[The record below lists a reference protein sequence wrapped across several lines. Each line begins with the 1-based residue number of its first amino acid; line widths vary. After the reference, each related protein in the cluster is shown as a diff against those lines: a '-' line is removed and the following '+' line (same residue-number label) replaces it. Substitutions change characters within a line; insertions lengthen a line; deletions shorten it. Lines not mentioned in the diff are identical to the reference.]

1 MATKKILIQ
10 IQVGAKDA
18 NIAVSKVEK
27 SLQGLSDAQM
37 KVVDTTK
44 KARTQSGLNNAI
56 LLETGRLASDASFGF
71 TAIANN
77 LSQVITLFQSFARTN
92 GGFIKSIGLLLKQ
105 LIGPAG
111 ILIAIQ
117 LLISFGDKIVKFF
130 KGSASAAEEE
140 KKRLEELNEEL
151 RKNIELRTQQLS
163 QLRQIFNIMT
173 SQITMDALGNISKM
187 IVATQEDLLELS
199 DRFKEAGIKN
209 ADILR
214 DEELSLERR
223 TEIAKTML
231 DIFEIETNLK
241 GLRKVF
247 DEKTREADI
256 KGAKEIADLI
266 RKNQFNRFNLEK
278 KLSEL
283 IEKTKIDRDKN
294 IKTFAE
300 MTGFEATKLFEF
312 IEKNEKNLDL
322 VLERIFANRGKKS
335 LEATMQEIS
344 LAIMA
349 EEELTKAGKKSSE
362 EFAKFGEKFIAI
374 EKAMTDGK
382 RVESD
387 TRKRIDKVN
396 ARSLTEFGVALRNLS
411 FLGDEFR
418 IASIL
423 AEKAAKISE
432 IIVET
437 KASNAKISAITSVQ
451 TALGIPGAQL
461 RGKVLKTKNTI
472 SSAINIAAIIS
483 QAATGIAAIKNK
495 SSLGSGGIGGG
506 SDAGVGGTVE
516 APDFNVVGASETSQL
531 ATSLA
536 GVTGRP
542 IQAFV
547 VGKQVTTQQE
557 LDRNITTTA
566 RIN

>member
-18 NIAVSKVEK
+18 NIAISKVEK

-111 ILIAIQ
+111 VLIAIQ

-130 KGSASAAEEE
+130 KGSADAAEEE
-140 KKRLEELNEEL
+140 KERIKELNEEIEKNVNL
-151 RKNIELRTQQLS
+151 RQQQLD
-163 QLRQIFNIMT
+163 QLRQSFGILT
-173 SQITMDALGNISKM
+173 SKITMDALGNISK
-187 IVATQEDLLELS
+187 VSKATQEDLLELS
-199 DRFKEAGIKN
+199 DRFKEAGVKN

-223 TEIAKTML
+223 TEIAKLML
-231 DIFEIETNLK
+231 EIFEDETNLK
-241 GLRKVF
+241 SLRQKF
-247 DEKTREADI
+247 DEQVRDADI
-256 KGAKEIADLI
+256 DGAKKTADFI
-266 RKNQFNRFNLEK
+266 RQTQKDRFDAEQRLAELSK
-278 KLSEL
+278 KTV
-283 IEKTKIDRDKN
+283 IERDKN
-294 IKTFAE
+294 LKTLSE
-300 MTGFEATKLFEF
+300 MMGFEATMLFEF

-335 LEATMQEIS
+335 LEAIMQEIS

-349 EEELTKAGKKSSE
+349 EKELAKTGKKSTE
-362 EFAKFGEKFIAI
+362 EFAKFGEKFIEI
-374 EKAMTDGK
+374 EAAMTKGK
-382 RVESD
+382 KIESE
-387 TRKRIDKVN
+387 TRQRIDRVN
-396 ARSLTEFGVALRNLS
+396 ARSLTEFGIALRNLS
-411 FLGDEFR
+411 FLSDEFR

-437 KASNAKISAITSVQ
+437 KAANAKINAITSVQ
-451 TALGIPGAQL
+451 SALGIPGAKIRGRIL
-461 RGKVLKTKNTI
+461 RTQNNVA
-472 SSAINIAAIIS
+472 SAINIAAIIA
-483 QAATGIAAIKNK
+483 QAATGISAIRSK
-495 SSLGSGGIGGG
+495 SNISG
-506 SDAGVGGTVE
+506 GVGGGTGPTGDVE

-547 VGKQVTTQQE
+547 VSKQVTTQQE
-557 LDRNITTTA
+557 LDRNITNNA
-566 RIN
+566 SIN